1 MTNLSKV
8 EQKHAQKQ
16 LLSRFVWIA
25 SRVKFDCQ
33 SQQAEKEPAEKGN
46 RDHSSSRKERRV
58 EKRRNCS
65 RSIWKSPSKVQ
76 SCNSVLRSVS
86 SFDAAAQCFFF
97 LLLVVLVL
105 YIHEIVVSGSFKRIR
120 TSCAGVSRITF
131 PFASVSTSDLVHIHI
146 YIYIYVS
153 VYIQRKTPK
162 GISS

>member
-1 MTNLSKV
+1 
-8 EQKHAQKQ
+8 
-16 LLSRFVWIA
+16 
-25 SRVKFDCQ
+25 VKFDCQ
-33 SQQAEKEPAEKGN
+33 SQRAEKEPAEKGN

-86 SFDAAAQCFFF
+86 SFDAAVQCFF

-120 TSCAGVSRITF
+120 ISCADVSRITF
-131 PFASVSTSDLVHIHI
+131 PFASVSTSDLVYT
-146 YIYIYVS
+146 YIYIYMS
-153 VYIQRKTPK
+153 VYIQRKAPK